1 MFLGNRKFGK
11 RQKPI
16 RHQHFLAPKNTDLG
30 SEIPKLGMFLGKRSL
45 FGKTRKMGEAMR
57 KKGFKGR
64 CEKRM
69 LGKSEAVCRLYDPIQ
84 SAYAD
89 RLQADTAIREFQCN
103 VPLDD
108 GEHMTDFLCVRTD
121 GENS

>member
-1 MFLGNRKFGK
+1 
-11 RQKPI
+11 
-16 RHQHFLAPKNTDLG
+16 
-30 SEIPKLGMFLGKRSL
+30 
-45 FGKTRKMGEAMR
+45 MGEAMR

-89 RLQADTAIREFQCN
+89 RLQEDDAIREIQCN
-103 VPLDD
+103 VLLDD
-108 GEHMTDFLCVRTD
+108 GEHMMDFLCVR
-121 GENS
+121 GWKRKSRRQMGLLSA

>member
-1 MFLGNRKFGK
+1 
-11 RQKPI
+11 
-16 RHQHFLAPKNTDLG
+16 
-30 SEIPKLGMFLGKRSL
+30 
-45 FGKTRKMGEAMR
+45 MGEAMR

-89 RLQADTAIREFQCN
+89 RLQEDDAIREFQCN
-103 VPLDD
+103 VLLDD
-108 GEHMTDFLCVRTD
+108 GEHMTDFLCIRRWKRKSRRQLPSAFNVYRMFLTAFFRSSSSRTAICMLAFFCCLRKLMR
-121 GENS
+121 